1 MTNDTGEKILKEGVI
16 LIGFVNG
23 LFFYLGVSPE
33 EAILEAFLTIIK
45 DASPSAVPW
54 VQLLF
59 IFVSGAILVI
69 ALLRM
74 HQLGGVTALIAVF
87 LGFLAGVTINISQN
101 IGITLLIIGALLGLF
116 SPKIYSEFGY

>member
-1 MTNDTGEKILKEGVI
+1 MTNDMGEEILKEGVI

-33 EAILEAFLTIIK
+33 GAILEAFLTIIK
-45 DASPSAVPW
+45 DELPLVVSL

-59 IFVSGAILVI
+59 ILVSGAILI
-69 ALLRM
+69 ISSLHM
-74 HQLGGVTALIAVF
+74 HQLGGVTALISVF

-101 IGITLLIIGALLGLF
+101 IGITLLIIGALLGWF